1 VSDDPAEREL
11 RMEWLRMQLRKS
23 EFDMDA
29 MRRTLNRQTA
39 AIIVSVIGV
48 VIAAF
53 AAGAASW
60 HFFHG

>member
-1 VSDDPAEREL
+1 
-11 RMEWLRMQLRKS
+11 MEWLRMQLKKAEVDMEAERQRYRLS
-23 EFDMDA
+23 EKA
-29 MRRTLNRQTA
+29 LNRQTA
-39 AIIVSVIGV
+39 AIIVSVVGV

>member
-1 VSDDPAEREL
+1 VSDDEERDL
-11 RMEWLRMQLRKS
+11 RVEWLRMQLRKS

-29 MRRTLNRQTA
+29 MRRSLNRQTA
-39 AIIVSVIGV
+39 AIIVSVVGV

-60 HFFHG
+60 HFFHGG